1 MYFSCY
7 VVHQGNLSLT
17 FWEIGFVLLAFGEVR
32 RAPIELESLIYKMT
46 VVKLFKCVWGFD
58 DWNKSL
64 NWGAIKYRNVICLS
78 SLNLC
83 KHSEWIISLYTRHH
97 YSELCSSIEMKLATI
112 LNYCNGQEC
121 REKLISIQED
131 AFSYDIFYYTS
142 ISTYDFQH
150 CKRCKPKLKWSAGL
164 VRKRHRYQNKMGR
177 NAAQ

>member
-32 RAPIELESLIYKMT
+32 RAPIELESLIYKMK
-46 VVKLFKCVWGFD
+46 VVKLLKCVCGFD

-83 KHSEWIISLYTRHH
+83 KHSEWIISSYTRHH

-121 REKLISIQED
+121 RENMIRIQKML
-131 AFSYDIFYYTS
+131 SHMIFIIILLLTQMTS
-142 ISTYDFQH
+142 NIVNS
-150 CKRCKPKLKWSAGL
+150 
-164 VRKRHRYQNKMGR
+164 VNQNSKMICR
-177 NAAQ
+177 VSKKKASLSK